1 MISMAAWSHLARVL
15 SFLGLPLPLPLLQ
28 CHDDV
33 RIRIRQMNTST
44 RLGQRRGVLIEG
56 LRPSR

>member
-15 SFLGLPLPLPLLQ
+15 SFLRLPLPLPLLQ

-56 LRPSR
+56 VRPSR